1 MCKYSKDT
9 LEEPTNDLIQMCIDI
24 FNGEEK
30 DNEAVVRLMFTTFDN
45 NSCDAILA
53 KVIVLNNRYSTRL
66 NDSQTNNSDKVDI
79 FTMAQFILNNN
90 KVFDNPLT
98 TENDVID
105 WVDNA
110 RDYFK
115 SKGKDSPYSFLTKYC
130 AWSFQKLDIPIYDSH
145 AKAMLFHINELYKY
159 HDSFTKTKIENGD
172 YKFYCEVYDKFAKE
186 HGNGKN
192 YKDIDKYL
200 WMYAKKHDIK
210 LYPQKEKN
218 SEGKV

>member
-1 MCKYSKDT
+1 MCKYSEEM
-9 LEEPTNDLIQMCIDI
+9 LERPTPDLINMYIDL
-24 FNGEEK
+24 FDKEE
-30 DNEAVVRLMFTTFDN
+30 EYVESTV
-45 NSCDAILA
+45 DAIFSNPDNSILTR
-53 KVIVLNNRYSTRL
+53 VVVLNSLYSTRL
-66 NDSQTNNSDKVDI
+66 NNKQINDYKKVNVK
-79 FTMAQFILNNN
+79 TMAEYIEESKEFFNNTCHKN
-90 KVFDNPLT
+90 I
-98 TENDVID
+98 DVIH

-130 AWSFQKLDIPIYDSH
+130 AWSFPKLDIPIYDSH

-200 WMYAKKHDIK
+200 WMYAKKYDIK

>member
-1 MCKYSKDT
+1 MRNYTKDDIQ
-9 LEEPTNDLIQMCIDI
+9 EPTKEIIEEYI
-24 FNGEEK
+24 KEFNGQEK
-30 DNEAVVRLMFTTFDN
+30 TNEDNVAMVFKAFN
-45 NSCDAILA
+45 NDVLEHVLA
-53 KVIVLNNRYSTRL
+53 KVVVLNSIYSADLRNIVNDKIPSKEVSVKKMAYYIWDNRSFF
-66 NDSQTNNSDKVDI
+66 NNSG
-79 FTMAQFILNNN
+79 NNEDA
-90 KVFDNPLT
+90 VRDWIT
-98 TENDVID
+98 TAIQD
-105 WVDNA
+105 
-110 RDYFK
+110 FK
-115 SKGKDSPYSFLTKYC
+115 GWIPYSFLTKYC

-172 YKFYCEVYDKFAKE
+172 YKFYCEVYDKFANKR
-186 HGNGKN
+186 GNGKN